1 MSKGRNG
8 DRELLRLKKELRG
21 IIDHRIEHNSGFANL
36 LRGDYSLFIF
46 LIAFSISIYAAWKD
60 GFLAPHYVPS
70 LYLALLIWLLYCIQ
84 SVKKGFDKG
93 LDEVGQVPSFSWS
106 LRWVKPLFS
115 SFGTLSLLCIL
126 VLLITGEKSWWMWTP
141 VILFVLLSLLLTIG
155 LRKPV
160 SAASSTENPHT
171 ENKGKRRIK
180 VSGVIVMIIFILLL
194 AIALIYPYYRIVR
207 ELIFAVQ
214 ETPYSFSEVILTVIL
229 ILVALVPLSE
239 YLSLRFIVADVS
251 SQNYHLSLL
260 RTDIDEIEDVETLE
274 EKIMDVH
281 ELHLPRA
288 DSFWVFFNYYYP
300 MFTRY
305 TFEVDEEEEEEKEGS
320 S

>member
-21 IIDHRIEHNSGFANL
+21 AIDHRIEHNSGFANL
-36 LRGDYSLFIF
+36 LRGDHSLFIF
-46 LIAFSISIYAAWKD
+46 LIAFSISLYAAWKD

-70 LYLALLIWLLYCIQ
+70 LYLALLIWLLYCIR

-93 LDEVGQVPSFSWS
+93 LDEVEQEPSLGWC

-115 SFGTLSLLCIL
+115 SLGTLSLMCIL
-126 VLLITGEKSWWMWTP
+126 VLLITSEKSWWMWTP
-141 VILFVLLSLLLTIG
+141 VILFALLSLLLSVGTG
-155 LRKPV
+155 TPV
-160 SAASSTENPHT
+160 SAASSTENTHT
-171 ENKGKRRIK
+171 ENKGKRRTK
-180 VSGVIVMIIFILLL
+180 MSGVIAMIIFILIL

-229 ILVALVPLSE
+229 ILAALVSLSE
-239 YLSLRFIVADVS
+239 YLSLKFIVADVS

-260 RTDIDEIEDVETLE
+260 RADRDEIEDVETLE
-274 EKIMDVH
+274 EKIMEVH
-281 ELHLPRA
+281 ELLLPRA
-288 DSFWVFFNYYYP
+288 DSFLLFFNYYYP

-305 TFEVDEEEEEEKEGS
+305 TFEAGEEEEEEEEWS
-320 S
+320 

>member
-8 DRELLRLKKELRG
+8 DIELLRLRGELRG

-36 LRGDYSLFIF
+36 LRGDHSLFIF
-46 LIAFSISIYAAWKD
+46 LIAFFISLYAAWKD
-60 GFLAPHYVPS
+60 GFLALHYVPS
-70 LYLALLIWLLYCIQ
+70 LYLALLIWLLYCIR

-93 LDEVGQVPSFSWS
+93 LDEVEQGPSFSWS

-141 VILFVLLSLLLTIG
+141 VILFVFLSLLLTVG

-160 SAASSTENPHT
+160 SAASSTENTHT
-171 ENKGKRRIK
+171 KNEGKRRIK
-180 VSGVIVMIIFILLL
+180 VGNVIAMIIFILILV
-194 AIALIYPYYRIVR
+194 IALIYPYYRIVR
-207 ELIFAVQ
+207 EFIFVVQ
-214 ETPYSFSEVILTVIL
+214 ETPCSFSEVILTVIL
-229 ILVALVPLSE
+229 VLVALVSLSE
-239 YLSLRFIVADVS
+239 YLSLKFIVADVS
-251 SQNYHLSLL
+251 GQNYHLSLL
-260 RTDIDEIEDVETLE
+260 RADIDEIEDVETLE
-274 EKIMDVH
+274 EKIMEVH
-281 ELHLPRA
+281 ELCLPRA

-305 TFEVDEEEEEEKEGS
+305 TFEAGEEEGEEEWS
-320 S
+320 

>member
-36 LRGDYSLFIF
+36 LRGDHSLFIF
-46 LIAFSISIYAAWKD
+46 LIAFSISLYVAWKD

-70 LYLALLIWLLYCIQ
+70 LYLALLIWLLNCIR
-84 SVKKGFDKG
+84 SVKKGFDIG
-93 LDEVGQVPSFSWS
+93 LGEVEQGPSVSWC

-115 SFGTLSLLCIL
+115 SLGTLSLMCIL
-126 VLLITGEKSWWMWTP
+126 VLLITSEKSWWMWTP
-141 VILFVLLSLLLTIG
+141 VILFAILSLLLSVGPVT
-155 LRKPV
+155 PV
-160 SAASSTENPHT
+160 SATSSTENPHA
-171 ENKGKRRIK
+171 ENEGKRRIK
-180 VSGVIVMIIFILLL
+180 VSRLIAVIIFILIL

-229 ILVALVPLSE
+229 ILVALVSLSE
-239 YLSLRFIVADVS
+239 YLSLKFIVADVS
-251 SQNYHLSLL
+251 RQNYHLSLL
-260 RTDIDEIEDVETLE
+260 RTDIDEIEDIETLE
-274 EKIMDVH
+274 EKRIEVH
-281 ELHLPRA
+281 ELCLPKA
-288 DSFWVFFNYYYP
+288 DSFLLFFNYYYP
-300 MFTRY
+300 MYTRY
-305 TFEVDEEEEEEKEGS
+305 TFEVDEEEEKEES